1 MDLLR
6 PGDPVTVIKRHADG
20 HEATRYPG
28 TVVANGIVGDWVVL
42 EAWWTVGRIVSGG
55 LVFEVGDR
63 LLEWFSPTRWFNV
76 FHVYAPD
83 GSTRGW
89 YANVT
94 LPTRFESGADAPL
107 VIWPDLYLDLIAP
120 AGNAA
125 TIYDADEL
133 EASGLAL
140 TDPALHAQIL
150 TAMNDL
156 RVMAEEQTGPFGP
169 TEGVPA
175 CEVSD

>member
-28 TVVANGIVGDWVVL
+28 TVVANGIVGDWVVI

-83 GSTRGW
+83 GISRGW

-94 LPTRFESGADAPL
+94 RPTQFESGGDAPL

-120 AGNAA
+120 EESAP

-133 EASGLAL
+133 DASGLAQS
-140 TDPALHAQIL
+140 DPVLHARIL
-150 TAMNDL
+150 TAMDEL
-156 RVMAEEQTGPFGP
+156 RALAEEHTGPFGP
-169 TEGVPA
+169 IEGVLA
-175 CEVSD
+175 CGASD